1 MTPFSAT
8 SDRTAPDA
16 GPSTNAASFSSTDER
31 FHLSG
36 PTVRLDARIN
46 AYRDDLADIALAGR
60 VLAPHYAKA
69 LIRACGAHAAYVR
82 AAAGEAA
89 AIVSELLPGEDFAV
103 LEYAGG
109 WAWGYAVADRAVGYV
124 EAIALAAPAP
134 WTHVV
139 CESWAPVAPDGRI
152 TTPLI
157 ARLPMGSRLHGEECG
172 ACLTTEYGCV
182 ALSHLRAIA
191 DHGEDP
197 AAVAERLMG
206 TPYLAGGRSPAGIDA
221 AGLIQLAL
229 GLAGREAPRFLDQL
243 ATLGQAVAE
252 GAPLR
257 RGDLVVAG
265 ETAGLM
271 IDDLMLI
278 HADQAAGKV
287 TVAPYAAVAKDG
299 AVRRRLD

>member
-1 MTPFSAT
+1 
-8 SDRTAPDA
+8 
-16 GPSTNAASFSSTDER
+16 
-31 FHLSG
+31 
-36 PTVRLDARIN
+36 
-46 AYRDDLADIALAGR
+46 
-60 VLAPHYAKA
+60 
-69 LIRACGAHAAYVR
+69 
-82 AAAGEAA
+82 
-89 AIVSELLPGEDFAV
+89 
-103 LEYAGG
+103 
-109 WAWGYAVADRAVGYV
+109 
-124 EAIALAAPAP
+124 
-134 WTHVV
+134 
-139 CESWAPVAPDGRI
+139 VAPDGRI
-152 TTPLI
+152 TSTIIAHLPLG
-157 ARLPMGSRLHGEECG
+157 ARLHGEECG

-257 RGDLVVAG
+257 RGDLVIAG